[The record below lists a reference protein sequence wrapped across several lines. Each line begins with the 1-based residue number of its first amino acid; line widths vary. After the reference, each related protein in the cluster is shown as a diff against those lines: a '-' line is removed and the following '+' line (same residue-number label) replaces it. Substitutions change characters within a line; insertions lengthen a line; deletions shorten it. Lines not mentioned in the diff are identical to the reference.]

1 LQELSRQVLARL
13 TASLWLGRAR
23 TRRWRTRGAITAFR
37 ASRYASRRTAEL
49 RRSASGC
56 AFAFDPDCDKVAR
69 INYVGVPLGAVG
81 VLAVRGE
88 WLENG
93 SERCKVEVKRTAPG
107 VVEVS
112 ANLAQHPTAPGM
124 FFLMLL
130 LQLGHLI
137 GI

>member
-1 LQELSRQVLARL
+1 MEEHEP
-13 TASLWLGRAR
+13 
-23 TRRWRTRGAITAFR
+23 GAAADAG
-37 ASRYASRRTAEL
+37 ASRLFEHYGAPAPRAAEL